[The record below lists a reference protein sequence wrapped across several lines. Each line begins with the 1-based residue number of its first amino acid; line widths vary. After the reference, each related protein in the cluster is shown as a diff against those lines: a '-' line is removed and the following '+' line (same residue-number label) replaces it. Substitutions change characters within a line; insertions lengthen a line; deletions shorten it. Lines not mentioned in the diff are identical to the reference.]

1 MLSTAEPTVPL
12 SNPLPHWRLPLPNS
26 MRQAGAP
33 LLTHFDAVWC
43 RAAVL
48 IEPTAR
54 PGSESSLYRKV
65 FRVQSHVLKL
75 LKMSLLAGAASFDTE
90 LCV

>member
-33 LLTHFDAVWC
+33 LLTHFDAVWL
-43 RAAVL
+43 RTAVL

-54 PGSESSLYRKV
+54 PGSESSRYRKV
-65 FRVQSHVLKL
+65 QSYVLKL
-75 LKMSLLAGAASFDTE
+75 LTMSLLVGAASFDTE